1 MTAVNIIER
10 SNAQLK
16 HRKLNSFALT
26 VLQSLIIRNHLT
38 NSSKEIKVHISIK
51 TWTNL
56 NMVLWYEM
64 IYPALIY
71 IITYMETQSTYC
83 IIVHGNMA
91 Y

>member
-1 MTAVNIIER
+1 M
-10 SNAQLK
+10 
-16 HRKLNSFALT
+16 
-26 VLQSLIIRNHLT
+26 
-38 NSSKEIKVHISIK
+38 KVHISIK
-51 TWTNL
+51 TWINS